1 MQNTQ
6 NTALLVMDMQMGILG
21 NFPAAAP
28 LISNAAKAI
37 AHAREKKIPVIYV
50 TVGFRQGAPEIN
62 ANNKGFS
69 ASKER
74 FVGVNMDE
82 FTKVHPDLTPQAG
95 ELTVMK
101 RRVSAFAGTPV
112 TFVTDWKAQAEH
124 GGFYEALAEG
134 LYKKAGLDVT
144 IIEGGPAVNVPQMLA
159 GGAADFGIGSDSFIA
174 LNLVK
179 QNAPIKAVLAVFQKN
194 PQVLL
199 THPRPDVKRLADMK
213 GMPIMISDAATVAWW
228 PWLRAKYGFS
238 DSQIRKYTFNLAP
251 FIVDPKA
258 IQEGYLSSE
267 PYTIESQAHF
277 KPQIFLLADNGF
289 PSYANLV
296 FAAQKWIDGDP
307 KAVQAFV
314 TATRNGWLDYLNGD
328 PRPANTLIRRE
339 NPEMTEALIK
349 QAIAKLKAYGIVMSG
364 DATALG
370 LGVMTDA
377 RWKLFF
383 DTMAADGLYPK
394 TLQYK
399 NAYDLRF
406 VHALPQNFQ

>member
-1 MQNTQ
+1 MRRFSAVLSS
-6 NTALLVMDMQMGILG
+6 ALAVLFLISSAD
-21 NFPAAAP
+21 AAP
-28 LISNAAKAI
+28 APAPLT
-37 AHAREKKIPVIYV
+37 KI
-50 TVGFRQGAPEIN
+50 R
-62 ANNKGFS
+62 
-69 ASKER
+69 
-74 FVGVNMDE
+74 
-82 FTKVHPDLTPQAG
+82 
-95 ELTVMK
+95 
-101 RRVSAFAGTPV
+101 
-112 TFVTDWKAQAEH
+112 FVTDWKAQAEH

-134 LYKKAGLDVT
+134 LYRKAGLDVT
-144 IIEGGPAVNVPQMLA
+144 IIQGGPAVNVPQMLA
-159 GGAADFGIGSDSFIA
+159 GGAADFGVGSDSFIA

-179 QNAPIKAVLAVFQKN
+179 QRAPIKAVMAVFQKN

-199 THPRPDVKRLADMK
+199 THPRADVKRLADMK

-251 FIVDPKA
+251 FLVDPKA

-277 KPQIFLLADNGF
+277 KPQVFLLADNGF

-296 FAAQKWIDGDP
+296 FATQKWIDGDP
-307 KAVQAFV
+307 KVVQAFV

-328 PRPANTLIRRE
+328 PRPANDLIKRE
-339 NPEMTEALIK
+339 NPEMTDALIK

-364 DATALG
+364 DAATLG

-383 DTMAADGLYPK
+383 ETMAADGLYPK
-394 TLQYK
+394 TLPYK

>member
-1 MQNTQ
+1 MRRFSAVLSS
-6 NTALLVMDMQMGILG
+6 ALAVLFLISSAD
-21 NFPAAAP
+21 AASAPAP
-28 LISNAAKAI
+28 LT
-37 AHAREKKIPVIYV
+37 KI
-50 TVGFRQGAPEIN
+50 R
-62 ANNKGFS
+62 
-69 ASKER
+69 
-74 FVGVNMDE
+74 
-82 FTKVHPDLTPQAG
+82 
-95 ELTVMK
+95 
-101 RRVSAFAGTPV
+101 
-112 TFVTDWKAQAEH
+112 FVTDWKAQAEH

-134 LYKKAGLDVT
+134 LYRKAGLDVT
-144 IIEGGPAVNVPQMLA
+144 IIQGGPAVNVPQMLA
-159 GGAADFGIGSDSFIA
+159 GGAADFGVGSDSFIA

-179 QNAPIKAVLAVFQKN
+179 QNAPIKAVMAVFQKN
-194 PQVLL
+194 PQVLI
-199 THPRPDVKRLADMK
+199 THPRADVKRLADMK
-213 GMPIMISDAATVAWW
+213 GMPVMISDAATVAWW

-251 FIVDPKA
+251 FLVDPKA

-277 KPQIFLLADNGF
+277 KPQVFLLADNGF

-296 FAAQKWIDGDP
+296 FATQKWIDGDP
-307 KAVQAFV
+307 KVVQAFV
-314 TATRNGWLDYLNGD
+314 TATRNGWLDYMNGD
-328 PRPANTLIRRE
+328 PRPANNLIKRE
-339 NPEMTEALIK
+339 NPEMTDALIK

-364 DATALG
+364 DAATLG

-394 TLQYK
+394 TLPYK